1 MYSHDPSYRPTSKYN
16 RRHTLFLIFSHKEF
30 NGVIQNVP
38 KDSLEVG
45 DYVIVPVP
53 EILPKVTT
61 TVPNKMEENS
71 ANTESTSQTIKVD
84 NADSKNEDVKVQ

>member
-1 MYSHDPSYRPTSKYN
+1 M
-16 RRHTLFLIFSHKEF
+16 
-30 NGVIQNVP
+30 P

-61 TVPNKMEENS
+61 TVPNEMEENS

-84 NADSKNEDVKVQ
+84 NADSKNDDVKVQ